1 MNTVFSN
8 IAQAEITAR
17 SLNKV
22 WMDLFK
28 SADEVTM
35 ATGYVSNDA
44 IKELHKII
52 EHNPKLRKLDLLV
65 GMLYLEGFT
74 RPQYDSLCEL
84 NQFLQEEKRVLFS
97 FRPLLNST
105 EKCIPLKTENKLTA

>member
-8 IAQAEITAR
+8 IAQAKITDH

-28 SADEVTM
+28 SADEAMM

-52 EHNPKLRKLDLLV
+52 EHNSKLKKLDLLV
-65 GMLYLEGFT
+65 GMHYLEGFT
-74 RPQYDSLCEL
+74 RPHIRHSLNIL
-84 NQFLQEEKRVLFS
+84 TISMRYAKNYLILSTIIPAGSVS
-97 FRPLLNST
+97 RPN
-105 EKCIPLKTENKLTA
+105 